1 MPITVL
7 TPAVENRIAAMVE
20 LFRRER
26 MDTAAKKRPPGPTIT
41 LSRQFGCEAY
51 PLANRLK
58 SLMEEKTGA
67 MWTILDKAL
76 LEEMAR
82 SRDVSEIVALGGW
95 EKPRF
100 LDDFFATFSPRWKTE
115 KDHFRR
121 LTTDIATLA
130 AHGNAIIVGRGAA
143 IITQSLSNCYHFR
156 ISGTLEFRIG
166 SIAKRLGCT
175 HAEAAETVAREE
187 KRRDKFILDFLDS
200 DANDLSFY
208 HLVFNNDKNTVEQMA
223 RTIAGYLDR

>member
-1 MPITVL
+1 MPMTVL
-7 TPAVENRIAAMVE
+7 SPGVEQRIAAMVE
-20 LFRRER
+20 LFRRESL
-26 MDTAAKKRPPGPTIT
+26 DAAAKERHAGPTVTI
-41 LSRQFGCEAY
+41 SRQFGCEAY
-51 PLANRLK
+51 PLAERLK
-58 SLMEEKTGA
+58 ALFEEKTGA
-67 MWTILDKAL
+67 AWTVLDKAL

-82 SRDVSEIVALGGW
+82 NRDVSEVVARGGW

-121 LTTDIATLA
+121 LTTDIAMLA
-130 AHGNAIIVGRGAA
+130 AHGNAIIVGRGGA
-143 IITQSLSNCYHFR
+143 IITQSLSNCFHFR
-156 ISGTLEFRIG
+156 ISGSQEFRIG

-187 KRRDKFILDFLDS
+187 KRRDKFIRDFLDS
-200 DANDLSFY
+200 DANNLGFY
-208 HLVFNNDKNTVEQMA
+208 HLVFNNDKNTVERMA

>member
-1 MPITVL
+1 
-7 TPAVENRIAAMVE
+7 MVE

-26 MDTAAKKRPPGPTIT
+26 MDAAAKKRPPGPTIT

-51 PLANRLK
+51 PLADRLK
-58 SLMEEKTGA
+58 ALMEEKTGA

-82 SRDVSEIVALGGW
+82 SLDVSEIVALGGW

-121 LTTDIATLA
+121 LTTDIAMLA

-166 SIAKRLGCT
+166 SIAKRLGCN

-187 KRRDKFILDFLDS
+187 KRRDKFIRDFLDS

-208 HLVFNNDKNTVEQMA
+208 HLVFNNDKNSVERMA